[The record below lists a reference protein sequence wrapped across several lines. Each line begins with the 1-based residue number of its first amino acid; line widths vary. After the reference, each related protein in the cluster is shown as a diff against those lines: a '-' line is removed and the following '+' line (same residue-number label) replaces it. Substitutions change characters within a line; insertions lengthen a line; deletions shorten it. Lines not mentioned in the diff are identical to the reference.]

1 MSRLAEIV
9 ADLAAEQAEL
19 EKMLLAL
26 SADDWERPT
35 HAPGWAVRDQVAHL
49 AYFDE
54 QAALAMQDPDAFRAA
69 AEDLQSGDPEQ
80 PLYLEKG
87 RAMPYREVLQWW
99 RTASSALIAGATGT
113 AEEGR
118 LPWYGPDMAPVSFIT
133 ARLMECWS
141 HGLDIEDVVDY
152 QRPQTDRLRHV
163 AFISY
168 RTRPYS
174 YAVRGM
180 EMPNSEVR
188 VELVSPS
195 GELWAYGPEDAVD
208 RVTGSAVDFCM
219 VCTQRRHVADTD
231 LVVAGEAAGE
241 WMSIAQAFA
250 GPPGQGRKLGEFP
263 RAHP

>member
-1 MSRLAEIV
+1 MSRLSEIV

-19 EKMLLAL
+19 EKMITAI
-26 SADDWERPT
+26 SEEEWERPT

-54 QAALAMQDPDAFRAA
+54 QAALAMKDPEAFRAA
-69 AEDLQSGDPEQ
+69 AELLQAADADEP
-80 PLYLEKG
+80 PYLGKG
-87 RAMPYREVLQWW
+87 RAMAAGELLRWW
-99 RTASSALIAGATGT
+99 RTASSDLVARASET

-152 QRPQTDRLRHV
+152 QRPLTDRLRHV
-163 AFISY
+163 AFISS
-168 RTRPYS
+168 RARPYS

-180 EMPNSEVR
+180 QMPKSEVR
-188 VELVSPS
+188 VELTAPS
-195 GELWAYGPEDAVD
+195 GDLWVYGPEDVPD
-208 RVTGSAVDFCM
+208 RITGPAVDFCM
-219 VCTQRRHVADTD
+219 VCTQRRHIADTD
-231 LVVAGEAAGE
+231 LLVEGGAARE

-250 GPPGQGRKLGEFP
+250 GPPGQGRRPGEFP
-263 RAHP
+263 RVHP